1 MADTIRSVAL
11 KIDKNRRQHSFELFG
26 YDFMLDENFKVF
38 LIECNTNPCL
48 AVPCPLL
55 SCIISWVI
63 DNTFW
68 VTLDP
73 LFMEDKKY

>member
-1 MADTIRSVAL
+1 MKHIIPQIREIMADTIRSVAP

-26 YDFMLDENFKVF
+26 YDFMIDDNFKVY

-55 SCIISWVI
+55 SRIISKII
-63 DNTFW
+63 DNTF
-68 VTLDP
+68 
-73 LFMEDKKY
+73 

>member
-1 MADTIRSVAL
+1 MI
-11 KIDKNRRQHSFELFG
+11 
-26 YDFMLDENFKVF
+26 DENFKVL

-55 SCIISWVI
+55 SCLISKII
-63 DNTFW
+63 DNTFR

-73 LFMEDKKY
+73 IFQPDERKSNLSDLKAMLIFDEEIEREELLSFNES

>member
-1 MADTIRSVAL
+1 M
-11 KIDKNRRQHSFELFG
+11 ID
-26 YDFMLDENFKVF
+26 DDFKVL

-55 SCIISWVI
+55 SCIISKTI
-63 DNTFW
+63 DNTFR

-73 LFMEDKKY
+73 IFSSESKVLTDMKGMLIFDEELEGE

>member
-1 MADTIRSVAL
+1 M
-11 KIDKNRRQHSFELFG
+11 ID
-26 YDFMLDENFKVF
+26 DNFKVL

-55 SCIISWVI
+55 SCLISKIV
-63 DNTFW
+63 DNTFR

-73 LFMEDKKY
+73 IFGVGDKAISNFTDIKGMMIFDEEVEKEEL